1 MGIPWV
7 FNLVDM
13 RGEPRDQMVFPFVIG
28 MNEFKDPAVML
39 VHVEDGVGIIVIT
52 TFKTPRR
59 MSLKGDS
66 RLGEG
71 ALHRGIDIV
80 TDFLKR
86 SRQGRNGI
94 TTGHAP
100 LRQELLHDEFR
111 RGRTADVPVANED
124 DGFHAPNLTITSHAK
139 RCSLCAP
146 ARIMFEYMLTR
157 LVISNLAILENV
169 DVSFKEGFTVLTG
182 GTGAGKSLV
191 IDSLSLLL
199 GARASTE
206 LIRTGEEKA
215 SIKGYFR
222 VDSSRLSAL
231 LTRFEIPFIDNEILI
246 ERVIGR
252 TKSTIKANGVA
263 LTLQQLS
270 QIAKQLADIHNQFD
284 FAKILNPE
292 NYLDIIDG
300 FSFDQTS
307 LYKKEYG
314 EKLDLYR
321 AAKEEHE
328 KLLIQKAKIEASQDF
343 YEFQLKELE
352 EADLQENEEAE
363 IASEVALLRNYDH
376 VYSLF
381 QNVDS
386 LVHEDFLDR
395 LYELNKVLT
404 KLSSYQPRY
413 QEVQEK
419 IDERYYELDDIF
431 QSLKK
436 DFRNLDYD
444 PERLN
449 VLEQRSS
456 DIAALKRKYKKS
468 VPELIAYR
476 EELHSLLSADGG
488 IDAQIEEKVKEMA
501 ALRHECFVK
510 GQELT
515 VLRKKIAR
523 SIEKE
528 IKRNLDELLLTAEF
542 SVVFSP
548 VTESDDDTLFQST
561 GIDRVDFLIET
572 NVGEGLKSLS
582 KVVSGG
588 EASRIMLAFKAV
600 FIKANKVATVIFDEI
615 DTGLSGEAAQSV
627 ANKIKEISLSSQ
639 VIAITH
645 MPQVASI
652 SDHAILIKKEVTSGR
667 TSTKVKELTL
677 DEKIHEVAYLISGGK
692 VTEKQLEYAKE
703 MVLSR

>member
-1 MGIPWV
+1 M
-7 FNLVDM
+7 
-13 RGEPRDQMVFPFVIG
+13 
-28 MNEFKDPAVML
+28 
-39 VHVEDGVGIIVIT
+39 
-52 TFKTPRR
+52 
-59 MSLKGDS
+59 
-66 RLGEG
+66 
-71 ALHRGIDIV
+71 
-80 TDFLKR
+80 
-86 SRQGRNGI
+86 
-94 TTGHAP
+94 
-100 LRQELLHDEFR
+100 
-111 RGRTADVPVANED
+111 
-124 DGFHAPNLTITSHAK
+124 
-139 RCSLCAP
+139 
-146 ARIMFEYMLTR
+146 
-157 LVISNLAILENV
+157 
-169 DVSFKEGFTVLTG
+169 
-182 GTGAGKSLV
+182 
-191 IDSLSLLL
+191 DSLS
-199 GARASTE
+199 
-206 LIRTGEEKA
+206 IR
-215 SIKGYFR
+215 
-222 VDSSRLSAL
+222 
-231 LTRFEIPFIDNEILI
+231 P
-246 ERVIGR
+246 
-252 TKSTIKANGVA
+252 
-263 LTLQQLS
+263 
-270 QIAKQLADIHNQFD
+270 
-284 FAKILNPE
+284 
-292 NYLDIIDG
+292 
-300 FSFDQTS
+300 

-328 KLLIQKAKIEASQDF
+328 KLLVQKAKIEASQDF

-363 IASEVALLRNYDH
+363 IASEIALLRNYDH

-488 IDAQIEEKVKEMA
+488 IDAQIEEKAKEMA
-501 ALRHECFVK
+501 TLRHECFVK

-515 VLRKKIAR
+515 VLRKKIAG

-528 IKRNLDELLLTAEF
+528 IKRNLDELLLTTEF

-548 VTESDDDTLFQST
+548 VKESDDDTLFQST

-627 ANKIKEISLSSQ
+627 ANKIKEIS
-639 VIAITH
+639 
-645 MPQVASI
+645 
-652 SDHAILIKKEVTSGR
+652 
-667 TSTKVKELTL
+667 
-677 DEKIHEVAYLISGGK
+677 
-692 VTEKQLEYAKE
+692 
-703 MVLSR
+703 SRAR